1 MKVSNV
7 ARALLIGTVSL
18 ILLSQTH
25 MVFGAD
31 KIALSIDRRVYSIGM
46 QVTVVGQVLG
56 SYDPNSPARITVTGP
71 SGLVHK
77 TATANL
83 DSSGWFTYQFT
94 INGDSA
100 LIGTNELEVTHQ
112 TISGTVSGALKFEVS
127 GHASIT
133 IQMNKGS
140 YSLNDDVTLQGR
152 VSPVLPDSQ
161 VLIQVF
167 NPRNQAWTFKEVS
180 SSNISPDGQFTAELG
195 KLAGEKSIVGT
206 YTVKAFYAAST
217 ASVIQTFQVVDS
229 DSQSHS
235 DTEESEQESSTSTA
249 SQIEVV
255 EKESESVSTAEVAEE
270 TVVES
275 EIINTN
281 AQPQEFT
288 YIVLIKDSEGIT
300 ASLTWAKGTLDP
312 NQSLTM
318 EQSWVPEALGDY
330 VAEIFVWESFE
341 NPVPL
346 SNKILRTIIVE

>member
-1 MKVSNV
+1 MDIQ
-7 ARALLIGTVSL
+7 R
-18 ILLSQTH
+18 
-25 MVFGAD
+25 
-31 KIALSIDRRVYSIGM
+31 SIIQQYFSRWSVYCRTWQACRR
-46 QVTVVGQVLG
+46 
-56 SYDPNSPARITVTGP
+56 
-71 SGLVHK
+71 
-77 TATANL
+77 
-83 DSSGWFTYQFT
+83 
-94 INGDSA
+94 
-100 LIGTNELEVTHQ
+100 
-112 TISGTVSGALKFEVS
+112 
-127 GHASIT
+127 
-133 IQMNKGS
+133 
-140 YSLNDDVTLQGR
+140 
-152 VSPVLPDSQ
+152 
-161 VLIQVF
+161 
-167 NPRNQAWTFKEVS
+167 
-180 SSNISPDGQFTAELG
+180 
-195 KLAGEKSIVGT
+195 EKHVGT

-217 ASVIQTFQVVDS
+217 ASVTQTFQVVDS